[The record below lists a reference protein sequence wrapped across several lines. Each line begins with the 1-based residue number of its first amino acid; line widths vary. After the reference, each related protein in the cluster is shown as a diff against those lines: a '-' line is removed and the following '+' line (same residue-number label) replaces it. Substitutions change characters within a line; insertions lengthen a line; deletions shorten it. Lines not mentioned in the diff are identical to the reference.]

1 MGEVRIEPGGDR
13 VVLATIVN
21 PPHGLMDDGVV
32 QGLEDLSARAE
43 SDSDL
48 TGIVLTGAHPER
60 FVAHYDVAE
69 LLAAARASPSVGP
82 GAARAS
88 LTAVGALRRLPGGSA
103 ALARTPAAGLDAAE
117 RFGEVL
123 LRFNRAGAVIVAA
136 INGSAMGG
144 GCELA
149 LACDVRLMAEGPY
162 LIGQPEILL
171 GFPPG
176 GGGTQRLAR
185 LLGSARALRLC
196 LEGEP
201 LDPDRAHAL
210 GLIDEVVAPD
220 QLVDRALAVAGR
232 LARRPKAGI
241 AGVKRSVYLGG
252 SQSLPAGLR
261 EERAEFLAAIVSED
275 SERAMAA
282 YVDGLERTGELPG
295 YDAVAREQALER
307 GRFA

>member
-1 MGEVRIEPGGDR
+1 MGDVRIEPAGER
-13 VVLATIVN
+13 VALATIEN

-32 QGLEDLSARAE
+32 DGLERLVERAE
-43 SDSDL
+43 SDPEL
-48 TGIVLTGAHPER
+48 TGVVLTGAHPER

-82 GAARAS
+82 ATARAS
-88 LTAVGALRRLPGGSA
+88 LTAVGALRRLPGASE

-123 LRFNRAGAVIVAA
+123 LRFNRAGAVMVAA

-149 LACDVRLMAEGPY
+149 LACDVRLMAEGPF
-162 LIGQPEILL
+162 LIGQPEILF

-201 LDPDRAHAL
+201 LDPDGAHAL
-210 GLIDEVVAPD
+210 GLVDEVVEPD

-241 AGVKRSVYLGG
+241 AGVKRAVYLGG

-275 SERAMAA
+275 AERAMAA
-282 YVDGLERTGELPG
+282 YVEGLERTGELPA
-295 YDAVAREQALER
+295 YDPEALR
-307 GRFA
+307 RGLDQGRFA

>member
-13 VVLATIVN
+13 VLLATIDN
-21 PPHGLMDDGVV
+21 PPHGLMDNEVV
-32 QGLEDLSARAE
+32 DGLERLVERAE
-43 SDSDL
+43 SDPGV
-48 TGIVLTGAHPER
+48 TGVVLTGAHPER

-69 LLAAARASPSVGP
+69 LLAASRASPSVGR
-82 GAARAS
+82 ATARAS
-88 LTAVGALRRLPGGSA
+88 LTAVGALRRLPGGSE

-123 LRFNRAGAVIVAA
+123 LRFNRAGAAFVAA

-149 LACDVRLMAEGPY
+149 LACDVRLMVAGPY
-162 LIGQPEILL
+162 QIGQPEILF
-171 GFPPG
+171 GFPP

-196 LEGEP
+196 LEGAPLEP
-201 LDPDRAHAL
+201 LDAQEL
-210 GLIDEVVAPD
+210 GLIDEVVGRE
-220 QLVDRALAVAGR
+220 QLVDRARTVAER
-232 LARRPKAGI
+232 LARRPKGGI
-241 AGVKRSVYLGG
+241 AGVKRAVYLGG

-275 SERAMAA
+275 SDRAMAA
-282 YVDGLERTGELPG
+282 YIEGLERTGELPG
-295 YDAVAREQALER
+295 YDRVALER
-307 GRFA
+307 ALDQGRFA